1 MTFAAEV
8 KDLGSGLDRE
18 SIKISLDGQEL
29 DAVYDIATRL
39 VYYRTA
45 TRTGANAA
53 MANGRHNVTLSV
65 QDYRGNVRQENW
77 SFTVDNSLPA
87 ARDFQA
93 PTAPRGARPTTG
105 QPGVGRPGGNRP
117 GGNRPGGR
125 PARPRGGNRPG
136 RGGGGGRPL

>member
-39 VYYRTA
+39 VYYRTTA
-45 TRTGANAA
+45 RTGANTA
-53 MANGRHNVTLSV
+53 MSNGRHNVTLSV
-65 QDYRGNVRQENW
+65 KDYRGNVREENW

-87 ARDFQA
+87 TRDFQA
-93 PTAPRGARPTTG
+93 PTAPRARPGT
-105 QPGVGRPGGNRP
+105 PGVGRPGGNRP

-125 PARPRGGNRPG
+125 PDRPRGGNRPG
-136 RGGGGGRPL
+136 RGGRQL